1 MLAVQRGA
9 TTRPLCANYYLIRL
23 AVTSSHA
30 PTAPSDHPFY
40 SHRASPVQVPQ
51 TPPLHSTTRP
61 SLLTISPAHLVPS
74 SIFAHRASG
83 PPPRHGCLLGH
94 RLRELRASLRA
105 RVHRQL
111 AVQEE
116 EPEEGRDDEPG
127 LGTRREAR
135 EPRRHPVREVDQR
148 RGQRDAE
155 RGSLDAGGRCLL
167 DAFVPVD
174 VVYPVRRGH
183 RRPCTRRGVS
193 TAVGDCDSDESLPSA
208 SQEGL

>member
-1 MLAVQRGA
+1 MHDLLCSGA

-30 PTAPSDHPFY
+30 PTVGPIG
-40 SHRASPVQVPQ
+40 
-51 TPPLHSTTRP
+51 P
-61 SLLTISPAHLVPS
+61 SLLLTSCLARTSTADAAPSLDNTTISTHDLACSSVVPS

-116 EPEEGRDDEPG
+116 EPEEGRDDEPS
-127 LGTRREAR
+127 LGARREAR
-135 EPRRHPVREVDQR
+135 EPRRHPVREVDER
-148 RGQRDAE
+148 RGDRDAE
-155 RGSLDAGGRCLL
+155 RGSLDAGGGCLL

-183 RRPCTRRGVS
+183 RKTVHPPRCEHSCGRLR
-193 TAVGDCDSDESLPSA
+193 
-208 SQEGL
+208 QR